1 MATRKPKT
9 DKRLLG
15 TWKSDRRRTFK
26 DFVPPRRLRG
36 RKLNRFKTIFGKL
49 TVRYTRHKV
58 HSDYEGSLQSVDYEL
73 LGSDA
78 DSVVI
83 MVSGQVPADS
93 KIQHIHFE
101 GKYYWISLEGL
112 REYFR
117 RVD

>member
-15 TWKSDRRRTFK
+15 TWKSDKRRTFK
-26 DFVPPRRLRG
+26 DHVPPRRLRG
-36 RKLNRFKTIFGKL
+36 KRLDRFKAIFGKL
-49 TVRYTRHKV
+49 IVRYTRRKI
-58 HSDYEGSLQSVDYEL
+58 HSEYQGSRDSIDYEV

-83 MVSGQVPADS
+83 MVSGQVAALRR
-93 KIQHIHFE
+93 IQHVHFE
-101 GKYYWISLEGL
+101 GKYYWITLDGM

-117 RVD
+117 RID